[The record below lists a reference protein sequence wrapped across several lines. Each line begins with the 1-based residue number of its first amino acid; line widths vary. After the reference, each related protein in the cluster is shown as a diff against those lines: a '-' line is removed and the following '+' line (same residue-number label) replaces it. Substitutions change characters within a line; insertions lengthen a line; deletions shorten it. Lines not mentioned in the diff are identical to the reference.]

1 MKNKLTLK
9 LMTFFI
15 SFGLSLLSPFHALA
29 KTIYFGSETE
39 TVTLIYGNSTLFRFS
54 GEVRTISQAS
64 RFEISPANSDQPN
77 YSLLS
82 IRPRFSTGSTEVVF
96 ILADG
101 TTIKTKLVV
110 VSNAIPEKTDSI
122 YDFKSKESLVNLN
135 DDPKAGSSL
144 SELALMKAMI
154 RGDQVTGY
162 EVKNLVRSLSPGFKG
177 VETNLVR
184 IYTGNQYNGYIFELK
199 NTTKAQRLFVN
210 VQNLVLGDP
219 NVAIL
224 STVDHAILEPESS
237 GPENSGKEKTY
248 LRVVAK
254 PSSLYNQLILPIQV
268 IEKRESK

>member
-1 MKNKLTLK
+1 MFKRTLA
-9 LMTFFI
+9 LFAAFALLP
-15 SFGLSLLSPFHALA
+15 LSSQA
-29 KTIYFGSETE
+29 KTIFFGSETE
-39 TVTLIYGNSTLFRFS
+39 TVTLVYGHETLFRFT

-64 RFEISPANSDQPN
+64 RFEIAPANSDQPN

-82 IRPRFSTGSTEVVF
+82 IRPRFSSGSSEVVF

-101 TTIKTKLVV
+101 TTIKTRLLT

-122 YDFKSKESLVNLN
+122 YDFKSKESLLDASDEGKV
-135 DDPKAGSSL
+135 GSSL

-162 EVKNLVRSLSPGFKG
+162 EVKNLVRTISPGFKG
-177 VETNLVR
+177 VETQLVR

-199 NTTKAQRLFVN
+199 NVTPSQRLLVT
-210 VQNLVLGDP
+210 VQNLMLGDP

-224 STVDHAILEPESS
+224 SMVDQPILEPKGS
-237 GPENSGKEKTY
+237 GHEKTY
-248 LRVVAK
+248 LRIVAK

-268 IEKRESK
+268 VEKKEAK